1 MSWNLLQSFL
11 VDRSHLLGVAGRCVR
26 RVFLRPPQ
34 SVRRLLRAVYAIGR
48 PARTWNQTSAHLCPQ
63 HGPRQAAVV
72 MTSRLLEGQ
81 AISGLLVI
89 GLHERMT
96 FFKMVTVN
104 GFCCLSIYALFY

>member
-1 MSWNLLQSFL
+1 MSWNLLQSLL

-26 RVFLRPPQ
+26 RILLCPPQ
-34 SVRRLLRAVYAIGR
+34 SVRRLLRAVHAIGG
-48 PARTWNQTSAHLCPQ
+48 PTRTWNQTSAHLRPQ

-72 MTSRLLEGQ
+72 MTSRLLEKQ
-81 AISGLLVI
+81 VTSGLLVI

-104 GFCCLSIYALFY
+104 CFCC